1 MKVPIKNSPST
12 WVLAELV
19 ALLQGKYHFESTF
32 NYRETR
38 ISYEVKK
45 PNFSL
50 RTYDDK
56 DVGRYSKV
64 YELQLGYLKVTRHRY

>member
-1 MKVPIKNSPST
+1 MKVKVKSSPAT
-12 WVLAELV
+12 WALGELV
-19 ALLQGKYHFESTF
+19 ALLHGKYKFESTF

-50 RTYDDK
+50 RTYSDK
-56 DVGRYSKV
+56 DAKDFNKL
-64 YELQLGYLKVTRHRY
+64 YELHLGYLKVTRNRY